1 MVWAHRMVLSGPAKT
16 GSDHQEGPPRQ
27 PRGCQV
33 RPTCHSR
40 PQPGRAGSLQAAAT
54 HPQTGCA
61 VCPGRPPSVLTASL
75 ALRPLAASRRR
86 GTPGEAA
93 TSLRRM
99 IPQTWPRPSATWLT
113 AEGAGHPGFPWRC
126 QAPKQNTLGWALWVR
141 SPTMPA
147 EGLGSPP
154 QWGLQP
160 HSTGPHTHARHQ
172 VAQPALRWSLGHI
185 KELGVLLARSGWIEG
200 RCPTPLGG
208 QVGPRGRPSP
218 RHPPGW
224 WSGHP
229 VPWAMPHGGKWR
241 APLTSSDFLCCS
253 CPVVAS

>member
-99 IPQTWPRPSATWLT
+99 IPQTWPRLSATWLT

-147 EGLGSPP
+147 EGLGVTPAVGTAASLHRTPHPHAPSGCSASPAVV
-154 QWGLQP
+154 
-160 HSTGPHTHARHQ
+160 SGPHQGTWGAPGQEWVDRGTLPHTPWWPGGSQRPTQ
-172 VAQPALRWSLGHI
+172 PPALPGLVEWPPRALGHATWGGSGG
-185 KELGVLLARSGWIEG
+185 LPLPPPTSCAVLVQS
-200 RCPTPLGG
+200 
-208 QVGPRGRPSP
+208 
-218 RHPPGW
+218 
-224 WSGHP
+224 
-229 VPWAMPHGGKWR
+229 
-241 APLTSSDFLCCS
+241 
-253 CPVVAS
+253 